1 MKSGALTKIV
11 FYAVGGV
18 LALCTGLLI
27 GWVFL

>member
-11 FYAVGGV
+11 FCIVGGV